1 MTTEAPPPQAQSPLS
16 AAELAELEATLLP
29 ALERHHLRLLA
40 HSLRSLQA
48 VATHQPAGALPG
60 HDAICAW
67 ASQQPAL
74 ADAPC
79 FQAVLVEQLEAA
91 GRQLQQLATTLN
103 RAPLALELGDL
114 IAAACD
120 HRHSHS
126 PSHIHSHITP
136 VSEIHSESIADA
148 LSFFRLSCGRWRSQ
162 RSSHHL
168 LHRRAEA
175 GGSFI
180 EVVEIAASDP
190 RLIAIAELH
199 GEDPAGLVGGCRVTW
214 NASMAWDKAGEAH
227 EGESVFGLIP
237 TDELGRS
244 GLLLRDRGYAE
255 TAPVAGHFAMDERD
269 GLLLTTGYET
279 MASLERF
286 SFAGPNVRLRTSTVE
301 GLSNTASFCVETRL
315 LDSPQPG
322 AKTPAQ
328 EPVSE
333 QPLSP
338 LGW

>member
-1 MTTEAPPPQAQSPLS
+1 MTTEAPPPQVQGPLS

-48 VATHQPAGALPG
+48 IAAHQPAGALPD
-60 HDAICAW
+60 HDAMRAW

-74 ADAPC
+74 ADSPC

-91 GRQLQQLATTLN
+91 GRQLQQLATSLG
-103 RAPLALELGDL
+103 RSPLALELGDL
-114 IAAACD
+114 IASACD
-120 HRHSHS
+120 HR
-126 PSHIHSHITP
+126 PSQSTP
-136 VSEIHSESIADA
+136 VSEIQTESIADA

-180 EVVEIAASDP
+180 EVVEIAAADP

-199 GEDPAGLVGGCRVTW
+199 GENPAGLVGGCRVTW

-237 TDELGRS
+237 TDELGRF

-315 LDSPQPG
+315 LDSPEPG
-322 AKTPAQ
+322 ATTTAQ
-328 EPVSE
+328 EPVSD

>member
-1 MTTEAPPPQAQSPLS
+1 VDDIR
-16 AAELAELEATLLP
+16 P
-29 ALERHHLRLLA
+29 A
-40 HSLRSLQA
+40 
-48 VATHQPAGALPG
+48 
-60 HDAICAW
+60 
-67 ASQQPAL
+67 
-74 ADAPC
+74 
-79 FQAVLVEQLEAA
+79 
-91 GRQLQQLATTLN
+91 
-103 RAPLALELGDL
+103 
-114 IAAACD
+114 
-120 HRHSHS
+120 
-126 PSHIHSHITP
+126 
-136 VSEIHSESIADA
+136 SIADA

-180 EVVEIAASDP
+180 EVVELAAADP

-199 GEDPAGLVGGCRVTW
+199 GENPAGLVGGCRVTW

-237 TDELGRS
+237 TEPRGRT

-255 TAPVAGHFAMDERD
+255 TAPVAGQFAMDERD
-269 GLLLTTGYET
+269 GLLLTTSYET
-279 MASLERF
+279 MNSLERF

-301 GLSNTASFCVETRL
+301 GLSNTASFCVETRVL
-315 LDSPQPG
+315 ASPDPASASSSG
-322 AKTPAQ
+322 TPAAG
-328 EPVSE
+328 